1 MDYHEA
7 LASCLNG
14 GGYLFCGAGF
24 SADCLNFDDIEI
36 GAGYPL
42 LQLLNEE
49 LEYPFDD
56 LQTATDE
63 FTRVR
68 GHTALMALLK
78 QRFQVVNVPQ
88 SILDVLSFPWERIY
102 QQTMMIVSR
111 WH

>member
-1 MDYHEA
+1 MRDEA

-49 LEYPFDD
+49 LVSVRLEYPFDD
-56 LQTATDE
+56 LNQ
-63 FTRVR
+63 
-68 GHTALMALLK
+68 L
-78 QRFQVVNVPQ
+78 
-88 SILDVLSFPWERIY
+88 
-102 QQTMMIVSR
+102 
-111 WH
+111 